1 MNPLV
6 HRDEQKCSPARRACT
21 QGCLYSIIWVYQATG
36 QPNAF
41 LASVFRTGQTG
52 SRKTKPL
59 RRRPEMKSIANRLFV
74 FAAFALSLGT
84 FAYGQTTLKANVPF
98 AFAVPGG
105 PAQAGQYIVQFENV
119 AGNKIVHI
127 SNRKTGRS
135 VLTLSNRLE
144 GNVNAV
150 LA

>member
-1 MNPLV
+1 
-6 HRDEQKCSPARRACT
+6 
-21 QGCLYSIIWVYQATG
+21 
-36 QPNAF
+36 
-41 LASVFRTGQTG
+41 
-52 SRKTKPL
+52 
-59 RRRPEMKSIANRLFV
+59 MKSIANRLFV

-150 LA
+150 IAPHMVFRCGEEGCRLSEIWTARGGYSIPVTHSRNPEYLAYIPLTVFEN